1 MVAINA
7 QLLPFANFALNNPDA
22 AGLLAAIQEAGGAG
36 SGGLSFGGA
45 PPAGVPPVAGGA
57 PAVFPPGA
65 APVPGADLTGGLG
78 LALSGLQAQQPQ
90 QPVVLPPANIP
101 VGGGVTDASGLLA
114 LLLRGRGGATPQ
126 PTLGQL
132 IAGG

>member
-22 AGLLAAIQEAGGAG
+22 AGLLAATQEAGGAG
-36 SGGLSFGGA
+36 SGGLNFGGA
-45 PPAGVPPVAGGA
+45 PPPGVPPAAGA
-57 PAVFPPGA
+57 PPAIFPPGA
-65 APVPGADLTGGLG
+65 APAPGADPTGGLG
-78 LALSGLQAQQPQ
+78 LALSGLRAQQPQ
-90 QPVVLPPANIP
+90 RPVILPPSNVP